1 MPDWSEGSVFVALGI
16 AVESK
21 ELTLKGLKLIHE
33 DGHTLAPYLI
43 SMLHK
48 RFNSA
53 KIIGSDEIESEEQ
66 VLGLIAE
73 CIDALEDGIKDSEI
87 VEAFLADIAK
97 DHH

>member
-48 RFNSA
+48 RFKSA

>member
-33 DGHTLAPYLI
+33 DGHRLAPYLI
-43 SMLHK
+43 SMLHE
-48 RFNSA
+48 RFKSA
-53 KIIGSDEIESEEQ
+53 KVIGLDETESEEQ
-66 VLGLIAE
+66 VLGLITA
-73 CIDALEDGIKDSEI
+73 CIYDLENMIEDSKI
-87 VEAFLADIAK
+87 VEAFLTDISK

>member
-1 MPDWSEGSVFVALGI
+1 
-16 AVESK
+16 
-21 ELTLKGLKLIHE
+21 
-33 DGHTLAPYLI
+33 
-43 SMLHK
+43 MLHK
-48 RFNSA
+48 RFKSA

>member
-16 AVESK
+16 AVESR

-33 DGHTLAPYLI
+33 DGHRLAPYLI

-48 RFNSA
+48 RFKSA

>member
-16 AVESK
+16 AIESR

-33 DGHTLAPYLI
+33 DGHRLAPYLI

-48 RFNSA
+48 RFKSA

-87 VEAFLADIAK
+87 VEAFLADISK